1 MKKWLALAL
10 VILVLVGGYI
20 AAGPFMTVNAIRTAV
35 RDQDAAALSKHID
48 FPALRISFKQQLD
61 DYLVRRTGPD
71 VQSNVFGAIALR
83 MASGA
88 TDGLVDAM
96 ATPAGLAALLEGR
109 NFLHRLN
116 GSRRSEDP
124 YTPASPRDPLEG
136 ATYAFESPSRF
147 TATVSERRRRT
158 RRIRTDASGPA
169 MAAHRCPPALVSC
182 SMMSSNG

>member
-48 FPALRISFKQQLD
+48 FPALRMSFKRQLD
-61 DYLVRRTGPD
+61 DYLVRRAGPD
-71 VQSNVFGAIALR
+71 MQSNVFGAIALR
-83 MASGA
+83 IASGA

-124 YTPASPRDPLEG
+124 YTPALPRDPLEG
-136 ATYAFESPSRF
+136 ATYASNRHRGSRQQF
-147 TATVSERRRRT
+147 QNGDGEPVVFVLT
-158 RRIRTDASGPA
+158 RQGLRWKLTDVLLPW
-169 MAAHRCPPALVSC
+169 
-182 SMMSSNG
+182 